1 MQQKFTQNYPPF
13 KLTYLCI
20 FGPLLAWLDRTHHG
34 NQTCAESKH
43 QLQYQAD
50 FTLVSR
56 IIAGDLS
63 RISRTQSSQYNRPW
77 VCMSFWISWTW
88 NYPYMVCCNV
98 HAWAVLLDMLEEVQ
112 WASLISALWK
122 SGSDS
127 KQERSWKNSFPRKLH
142 WGENQPNLNMI
153 LFSNVVKGN
162 LIWSHHH
169 INILTTICLK

>member
-1 MQQKFTQNYPPF
+1 M
-13 KLTYLCI
+13 
-20 FGPLLAWLDRTHHG
+20 HHG
-34 NQTCAESKH
+34 NQRCAESKH

-63 RISRTQSSQYNRPW
+63 RISRTQRLNSLFLVSTTGRE
-77 VCMSFWISWTW
+77 CACLFWISWTW

-98 HAWAVLLDMLEEVQ
+98 HAWTVLLDMLEEVQ

-162 LIWSHHH
+162 LIWSYHH

>member
-1 MQQKFTQNYPPF
+1 MHLWTTSSVAWPYAPWKSDVCREQASTSISSPLYFSF
-13 KLTYLCI
+13 KDYCWW
-20 FGPLLAWLDRTHHG
+20 FE
-34 NQTCAESKH
+34 Q
-43 QLQYQAD
+43 
-50 FTLVSR
+50 
-56 IIAGDLS
+56 DLS
-63 RISRTQSSQYNRPW
+63 DPETKQFISSQYNRPW

-98 HAWAVLLDMLEEVQ
+98 HAWTVLLDMLEEVQ

-153 LFSNVVKGN
+153 LFSNVVKGI